1 LRIADL
7 KISSIRN
14 PQSAINYFAIKREAT
29 AMEINRNTFLISGG
43 GSGLG
48 GATAQMLA
56 AEGAN
61 IVIVDVNK
69 AKGEALAKEIGAN
82 ALFVE
87 ANVADEDSVKN
98 AVGVAVKTFGALN
111 GAINCAGI
119 GVAEKTVG
127 KEGPH
132 SLASFKRVIEV
143 NLIGTFNVI
152 RLAAAQMSQQ
162 APNAS
167 GERGVIINTASI
179 AAFDGQIGQAAYSA
193 SKGGIVGMT
202 LPIARDLARTGIRV
216 VTIAPGLFD
225 TPLLAGLPEEVKQ
238 VLGSQAPFPTRLGR
252 PSEYAAL
259 AKHIIENEMLNGE
272 VIRLDG
278 ALRMPPK

>member
-1 LRIADL
+1 M
-7 KISSIRN
+7 
-14 PQSAINYFAIKREAT
+14 QIK
-29 AMEINRNTFLISGG
+29 NNTFLVSGG

-48 GATAQMLA
+48 AATVRALA
-56 AEGAN
+56 SAGAN
-61 IVIVDVNK
+61 VVIADINK
-69 AKGEALAKEIGAN
+69 DTGEALAAETGGRFIQTN
-82 ALFVE
+82 VTDE
-87 ANVADEDSVKN
+87 AAVQAAVDLAVAE
-98 AVGVAVKTFGALN
+98 FGALN

-127 KEGPH
+127 KDGPH
-132 SLASFKRVIEV
+132 SLASFKKVIEV

-152 RLAAAQMSQQ
+152 RLAAARMSGQE
-162 APNAS
+162 PNDG

-225 TPLLAGLPEEVKQ
+225 TPLLAGLPEDVKK
-238 VLGSQAPFPTRLGR
+238 VLGAQVPFPSRLGD

-259 AKHIIENEMLNGE
+259 ACHIIENAMLNGE